1 MTPSQFQSTPPRG
14 GDAGLAS
21 LATLAANF
29 NPRPLAGATQ
39 VWQVWQ
45 PWQLI
50 SIHAPSRGR
59 HQVGSIFSFFFNF
72 NPRPLAGATT
82 CSLRLLLRAIF
93 QSTPPRGGDATG
105 EVSSRQMKISIHAP
119 SRGRLRRQ
127 VDTMVDDISIHAPSR
142 GRPCLFVIFALPAYF
157 NPRPLAGATRQQ
169 ADLRFSPEFQSTP
182 PRGGDPNAISSSR
195 PIARFQST
203 PPRGGDGQTRPSD
216 SI

>member
-1 MTPSQFQSTPPRG
+1 
-14 GDAGLAS
+14 
-21 LATLAANF
+21 
-29 NPRPLAGATQ
+29 
-39 VWQVWQ
+39 
-45 PWQLI
+45 
-50 SIHAPSRGR
+50 
-59 HQVGSIFSFFFNF
+59 
-72 NPRPLAGATT
+72 
-82 CSLRLLLRAIF
+82 
-93 QSTPPRGGDATG
+93 
-105 EVSSRQMKISIHAP
+105 MKISIHAP

-203 PPRGGDGQTRPSD
+203 PPRGGDDKTYYGVGYQQDFNPRPLAGATCRRQGPGAPGKGKLRFHCPHSHAGTSFQLECLGGRRHPALRHRPAAD
-216 SI
+216 LGRTEKSRAE